1 MVLSR
6 PCHPDDQFTTSILRH
21 WCMKHDELLA
31 EHIKSLLIKNN
42 SLPRKRQRW
51 EWALQDTPGPAAA
64 VHPPPPGQPMLS
76 LPGLWVTPSGPKLH
90 GTQDH
95 CGPFPSFPS
104 ALWLVPILAHLPDPI
119 APLPALGPHPLPVRA
134 VCLQEGPGGGGGRVH
149 SGSPHWELRSGP
161 RDFLA
166 A

>member
-51 EWALQDTPGPAAA
+51 EWALQDTPGRAAA
-64 VHPPPPGQPMLS
+64 VHPPPQ
-76 LPGLWVTPSGPKLH
+76 
-90 GTQDH
+90 
-95 CGPFPSFPS
+95 
-104 ALWLVPILAHLPDPI
+104 
-119 APLPALGPHPLPVRA
+119 
-134 VCLQEGPGGGGGRVH
+134 
-149 SGSPHWELRSGP
+149 GSPCCP
-161 RDFLA
+161 CLA
-166 A
+166 CG

>member
-51 EWALQDTPGPAAA
+51 EQERGARGPCGGLPPVHRPGRGGSFL
-64 VHPPPPGQPMLS
+64 V
-76 LPGLWVTPSGPKLH
+76 SG
-90 GTQDH
+90 
-95 CGPFPSFPS
+95 
-104 ALWLVPILAHLPDPI
+104 
-119 APLPALGPHPLPVRA
+119 
-134 VCLQEGPGGGGGRVH
+134 
-149 SGSPHWELRSGP
+149 
-161 RDFLA
+161 
-166 A
+166 